1 MKMGAL
7 QLVKIGF
14 LVGVVFLT
22 APSPDKAVEGSIEVM
37 IDLHVPVDLTESQ
50 PVDLTN

>member
-1 MKMGAL
+1 M
-7 QLVKIGF
+7 IRIPTRSWR
-14 LVGVVFLT
+14 GVLT
-22 APSPDKAVEGSIEVM
+22 APSSDKAVEGSIEVM

>member
-22 APSPDKAVEGSIEVM
+22 APSPDKAVEGNRSN
-37 IDLHVPVDLTESQ
+37 DRPTGRS
-50 PVDLTN
+50 N